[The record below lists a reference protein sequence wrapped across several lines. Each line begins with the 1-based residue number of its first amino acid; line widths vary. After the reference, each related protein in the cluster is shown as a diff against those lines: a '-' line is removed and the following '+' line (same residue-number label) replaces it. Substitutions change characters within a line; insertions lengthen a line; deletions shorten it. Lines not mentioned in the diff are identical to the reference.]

1 MAFNPGF
8 KVPLTLASLGRKT
21 ARLARK
27 LALLVE
33 ITVLSPPLC

>member
-1 MAFNPGF
+1 
-8 KVPLTLASLGRKT
+8 LASLGRKT

-33 ITVLSPPLC
+33 IAVLSPPLCSQSYRLNH